1 MLMRGDIWTADLAR
15 AMHDLHP
22 ADDST
27 RDLIAAVL
35 GFEPIAV
42 GAAPTPPTFGPLD
55 PIPIATAPDSA
66 AADQQLP
73 ASDLLSRQTAIER
86 LLPLPSLPSRASIGV
101 DAQFEPVD
109 PLRLDAPVP
118 GEYPAISPL
127 LSALAGRFIA
137 KELVSSERVG
147 HEPDLERLIAHMARH
162 ELPNP
167 IPLET
172 HRTLARGVQVLVDRG
187 EGMEP
192 FAADQQALVDLL
204 RRLVGHALVSVQTI
218 YEAPDRA
225 DPLYPW
231 KPPPPGTPV
240 LALTDLGLG
249 SRADLSGRE
258 LIAAWRTAAAVLAP
272 RRSTLVA
279 LIPYPRDR
287 WPSELAAVVRLVEWD
302 RPTTAAAARVARDQ
316 RSFR

>member
-1 MLMRGDIWTADLAR
+1 MRGDIWTADLVR
-15 AMHDLHP
+15 AMHDLRP
-22 ADDST
+22 ADDDA

-35 GFEPIAV
+35 GFETIV
-42 GAAPTPPTFGPLD
+42 SGTPPPPTTSDSGD
-55 PIPIATAPDSA
+55 AITIATTPGPSA
-66 AADQQLP
+66 ADEQLSAP
-73 ASDLLSRQTAIER
+73 DLLSRQAALER
-86 LLPLPSLPSRASIGV
+86 LPALPSQVSIGV
-101 DAQFEPVD
+101 DVEFEPVD
-109 PLRLDAPVP
+109 PLRLDAPAP
-118 GEYPAISPL
+118 GESPAISPL

-137 KELVSSERVG
+137 KELVSSERAG
-147 HEPDLERLIAHMARH
+147 HEPDIERLIDHMARQ

-172 HRTLARGVQVLVDRG
+172 RRTLARGVQVLVDRG

-192 FAADQQALVDLL
+192 FAADQEAFVDLL
-204 RRLVGHALVSVQTI
+204 RRLVGDALVSVQTI

-231 KPPPPGTPV
+231 EPPPPGTPV

-249 SRADLSGRE
+249 SRAERSNAE
-258 LIAAWRTAAAVLAP
+258 LIAAWQTAAAVLAP
-272 RRSTLVA
+272 RRSTMVG

-287 WPSELAAVVRLVEWD
+287 WPGELAAVVRFAEWD
-302 RPTTAAAARVARDQ
+302 RPTTAAAARVARDE